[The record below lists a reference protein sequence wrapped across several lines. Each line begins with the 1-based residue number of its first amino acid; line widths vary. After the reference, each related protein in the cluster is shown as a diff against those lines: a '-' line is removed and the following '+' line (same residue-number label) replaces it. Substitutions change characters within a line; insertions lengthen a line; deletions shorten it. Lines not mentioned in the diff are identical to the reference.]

1 MRPAVRN
8 MMTMK
13 QYQRLKVA
21 ERQGRSVSDM
31 AKMISRDRK
40 TVRKYLR
47 MDKDEFLRYLERMA
61 ERGKAFAEYRDEIL
75 LIFAAKDGR
84 PVYSSAIYDYLG
96 ERHGELPGSERTLR
110 NYLQYLKASGAIA
123 KGKGREYRPVEDLPY
138 GKQAQIDFGQEPTAV
153 GTAYFVVLVLSRSRY
168 RYVAA
173 QATPFTTLD
182 VIGHLLDAFDYFG
195 GVTEELVLDQD
206 RTMMVAENLGDLTLT
221 KSFTDFVAE
230 QGIKLH
236 ACRAADPESKGK
248 VENSVK
254 FVKANFLSSRTFASF
269 DQLQTEL
276 GAWLGRA
283 NARISQATRRVPLAD
298 FEANEKPA
306 LRPLRVS
313 LFRNAATGALRESR
327 KVDKQSLVSIGG
339 SKYSVPSSYRLEEVE
354 IERRDGQIRI
364 YDRAKGSLI
373 ATHAESSAPG
383 AVVTVAGHYTDRV
396 AATEA
401 IRDDTLAR
409 CPDDP
414 RWAAFV
420 LAIWTAHRRYFR
432 EHALRL
438 ERLFIVAPDR
448 DILGQALAFCLDHGL
463 SHANDLLDAYTAR
476 GGLLGVK
483 ETTRTPPPT
492 TATTAPVV
500 ETRPL
505 DEYQRRLG
513 ELCKDNGSAE

>member
-1 MRPAVRN
+1 

-21 ERQGRSVSDM
+21 ERQGRSVSDI

-61 ERGKAFAEYRDEIL
+61 ERGKAFAAYRDEIIS
-75 LIFAAKDGR
+75 IFAAKDGHS
-84 PVYSSAIYDYLG
+84 VYSSAVYDYLG

-123 KGKGREYRPVEDLPY
+123 KGKGREYRPVEALPY

-173 QATPFTTLD
+173 QATPFTALD

-206 RTMMVAENLGDLTLT
+206 RTMMVAENLGDLALT
-221 KSFTDFVAE
+221 ASFSDFVAE
-230 QGIKLH
+230 QGIRLH

-254 FVKANFLSSRTFASF
+254 FVKTNFFSSRTFESF
-269 DQLQTEL
+269 GQLQTEL
-276 GAWLGRA
+276 GAWLGRV
-283 NARISQATRRVPLAD
+283 NARISQATRRIPLSD

-306 LRPLRVS
+306 LRPLRAS
-313 LFRNAATGALRESR
+313 IFRNGATGGLRESR

-339 SKYSVPSSYRLEEVE
+339 SKYSVPSSYRLDEVE
-354 IERRDGQIRI
+354 IERLDGQIRI
-364 YDRAKGSLI
+364 YDRTKGDLI
-373 ATHAESSAPG
+373 ATHAESSEAG
-383 AVVTVAGHYTDRV
+383 ATVTVAGHYSDRA

-401 IRDDTLAR
+401 IRDGTLSR

-420 LAIWTAHRRYFR
+420 LAIWTSHRRYFR
-432 EHALRL
+432 EHARRL
-438 ERLFIVAPDR
+438 ERLFVVAPDR
-448 DILGQALAFCLDHGL
+448 DILGQALAFCLERGL
-463 SHANDLLDAYTAR
+463 AHAQDLLDAYTAR
-476 GGLLGVK
+476 SGLLGTK
-483 ETTRTPPPT
+483 ETASVPPPSS
-492 TATTAPVV
+492 ATPAPLVA
-500 ETRPL
+500 TRSL

-513 ELCKDNGSAE
+513 ELCADNGAAE